1 MATAITAETLRDR
14 LAAGE
19 EPTIVDTRPKESFE
33 SWRLPG
39 AVQYVYKPPFAFD
52 RATFEAETGLSADD
66 DIVTMCAKGKSSGA
80 LAEALTDAGYEN
92 VAYVEDGM
100 RAWSGVYD
108 HVDIQFESCRVIQL
122 QRRAKGCLG
131 YVVASDGRAA
141 VIDPTRYTDEF
152 IAAAE
157 GLDSEIVA
165 VFDTH
170 IHADHLSGGRQLAS
184 ELDVPYYLG
193 ERATARGVEYEFEPL
208 SANQTVTIGDVDI
221 KALETPGHTSEMVSY
236 LIGREAVTT
245 GDTIFVDSVGR
256 TELQFGDGD
265 AATGAGL
272 LYDSLH
278 RTLLAEP
285 DAITVL
291 PGHFAVA
298 NDGTTA
304 ITHGGPVT
312 TTIGR
317 LRRQLAV
324 LQADR
329 EAFIDRVTETLPEK
343 PPNYE
348 AIISSNTGQ
357 QPVVDETTAID
368 LELGPNRCAAELDAD

>member
-298 NDGTTA
+298 NDGTTT
-304 ITHGGPVT
+304 ITHGEPVT

-317 LRRQLAV
+317 LRQQLAV